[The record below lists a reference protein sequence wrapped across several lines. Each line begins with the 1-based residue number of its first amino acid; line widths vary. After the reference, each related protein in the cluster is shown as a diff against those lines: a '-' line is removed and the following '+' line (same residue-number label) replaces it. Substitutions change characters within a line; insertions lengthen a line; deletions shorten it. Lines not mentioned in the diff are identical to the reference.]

1 MGGPPPALGRILA
14 DFDGAGRD
22 RRIELLL
29 AYSERYREPPP
40 GVATRPYPPGHRVP
54 GCESEA
60 YVWALPRP
68 DGTLTFHVAVDN
80 PLGVSAR
87 ALAVIL
93 GETASGAPLEQ
104 VLAIE
109 EGIVAALFGP
119 ELSMGKGQG
128 LTGMVA
134 MVRGLARLHAPRP

>member
-1 MGGPPPALGRILA
+1 MGGAPPALQRTLEG
-14 DFDGAGRD
+14 FSGVD
-22 RRIELLL
+22 REQRIELLL
-29 AYSERYREPPP
+29 TYAARYREPPP
-40 GVATRPYPPGHRVP
+40 GVATRPYPPDHRVP
-54 GCESEA
+54 GCESDA
-60 YVWALPRP
+60 YVWAGPRP

-93 GETASGAPLEQ
+93 AESASGAPLDQ
-104 VLAIE
+104 VLALD
-109 EGIVAALFGP
+109 EGLVTAIFGS

-134 MVRGLARLHAPRP
+134 MVRGVARLHAARP